1 MTVKREAED
10 DSYEQTRTNRQIAA
24 AIRAAEPLWSDPCR
38 HRLADPLVRTES
50 FAMDLS
56 RYSFLLPLRGG
67 SGHCKVPLRRIPWHK
82 HDRVLQAFVGEGE
95 AKPP

>member
-1 MTVKREAED
+1 
-10 DSYEQTRTNRQIAA
+10 
-24 AIRAAEPLWSDPCR
+24 
-38 HRLADPLVRTES
+38 
-50 FAMDLS
+50 MDLS

-67 SGHCKVPLRRIPWHK
+67 SGHCKVALRRIPWHK

>member
-1 MTVKREAED
+1 MST
-10 DSYEQTRTNRQIAA
+10 RQIAA
-24 AIRAAEPLWSDPCR
+24 AIRAAEPLWTDPCL
-38 HRLADPLVRTES
+38 HRLADPLVRES
-50 FAMDLS
+50 FAIKDLS

-67 SGHCKVPLRRIPWHK
+67 RGHCTVALRRIPWHK